1 MKRRKQ
7 AAKRRRTSQ
16 STRGV
21 IHDPKS
27 LVIAFAITGAMLLM
41 GMGFIAWA
49 VEGMAAL

>member
-1 MKRRKQ
+1 M
-7 AAKRRRTSQ
+7 
-16 STRGV
+16 

-27 LVIAFAITGAMLLM
+27 IIVALAITAVMLLM